1 MLLPLSRRRAE
12 DFARAL
18 EDGPAPDPTATA
30 LFALSDELG
39 AMPLGPAAEF
49 RSQLRR
55 RLVADAAD
63 PPPRLVRTDLAER
76 LDDLLTG
83 WRGQRRLAFAA
94 GMLAVVLLVGGI
106 GLLGSR
112 SIPGEPFYGVKR
124 AAESVQMATAHGQL
138 AKGRRHLEFAAT
150 RLREVSSLID
160 RNNALVAAGPTGAV
174 AGRIALGARITRL
187 VVDTLSAMDQETVA
201 GTRDLTE
208 YWRESGQQRPLNALD
223 TFADGQQARLT
234 AVLPALPVSARV
246 SGLRALALITSVS
259 ERAQALINQGPCD
272 ASCRAIAGGATMSGG
287 FDALGPLPC
296 LAICPGS
303 GGTQAPAATITTVSP
318 LSPSPTP
325 SPAGTSTPALPPL
338 ESPGSVPPSE
348 PPSSEWPLP
357 SLSPLPSPVESIS
370 PVPVDTSPPPVT
382 TSPPSSPEPPASPS
396 PSLEP
401 TPSLAP
407 TPSLE
412 PTPSLAPTPSLEPTP
427 SLDPSPSPSD
437 LTPTISPPPL
447 VFSSPLPPV
456 PPPPA

>member
-18 EDGPAPDPTATA
+18 EDGLAPDPTATA
-30 LFALSDELG
+30 LFALSDELA

-55 RLVADAAD
+55 RLVAVAAD

-138 AKGRRHLEFAAT
+138 AKGHRHLEFAAT

-174 AGRIALGARITRL
+174 AGRIALGARTTRL

-208 YWRESGQQRPLNALD
+208 YWRESGQQLPLNALD

-246 SGLRALALITSVS
+246 PGLRALALITSVS
-259 ERAQALINQGPCD
+259 DRAQALIDQAPCD

-318 LSPSPTP
+318 TPVSPLSPSPTP

-338 ESPGSVPPSE
+338 ESPDSVPPSE

-396 PSLEP
+396 PSL
-401 TPSLAP
+401 AP

-412 PTPSLAPTPSLEPTP
+412 PTPSLV
-427 SLDPSPSPSD
+427 PSPSPSV
-437 LTPTISPPPL
+437 LTATISPPPL